1 MHLNMVKMH
10 VYIFSFSGQIAFLR
24 FKKKDLVT
32 IKSNNENQLN
42 KIKAKIK
49 KKLIIIRNKNK

>member
-1 MHLNMVKMH
+1 MH

-49 KKLIIIRNKNK
+49 KKLIIIRKNK